1 MDIKILVGGLK
12 VSSGNMLEK
21 VTLIVPVYN
30 VEDYLDRCMDSVL
43 GQTYENLEIILVD
56 DGSTDNS
63 GKMCDEYKAK
73 DSRIHVIHQKNA
85 GLSAARN
92 VALDIMAG
100 EYVMFIDS
108 DDKVDKRIVEHLL
121 GDMHKY
127 KCDIVECGIY
137 DVYGNKIM
145 EKKLP
150 EKTKAYT
157 VEEALSMDIGAMGGA
172 VSACAKLYKRSIFS
186 TVRYREGK
194 IGEDGYAIV
203 DVLSQAESIVIDNR
217 PMYYYYHRRNSITT
231 NTFTKANLDNI
242 QAYKYNLKQVKHKF
256 PSVVPIVIFRLD
268 WCYLIAVDRILMS
281 NDWKTNEYLP
291 KLMNHI
297 KRNRRRILLSEF
309 IRRNRKIAVVLLL
322 LNKELYRK
330 VLLRDMKKKYDTG
343 EQE

>member
-1 MDIKILVGGLK
+1 M
-12 VSSGNMLEK
+12 SSENMLEK

-73 DSRIHVIHQKNA
+73 DSRIYVIHQKNA

-121 GDMHKY
+121 EDMHKY

-150 EKTKAYT
+150 EKTRVYT
-157 VEEALSMDIGAMGGA
+157 VEEALCIDIGAMGGA
-172 VSACAKLYKRSIFS
+172 VSACAKLYKRDIFS

-242 QAYKYNLKQVKHKF
+242 QAYKYNLKQVKHKY
-256 PSVVPIVIFRLD
+256 PSVVPVVVFRLD
-268 WCYLIAVDRILMS
+268 WCYLIAVDRILMCD
-281 NDWKTNEYLP
+281 DWKENEYLP
-291 KLMNHI
+291 KLMRYI
-297 KRNRRRILLSEF
+297 KKNKRRMLMSSNM
-309 IRRNRKIAVVLLL
+309 RRNRKIALIILLF
-322 LNKELYRK
+322 NKKLYRK
-330 VLLRDMKKKYDTG
+330 VLLWNMRGKYG
-343 EQE
+343 I